1 QESCLNNSTQLEDW
15 QVHCDDQ
22 ATYQHAENR
31 HDHRLHQRGETI
43 DHVVYLI
50 LVKCRHLGQHLVQG
64 AGFLTNRGHLHRHG
78 RECSGGSHGEVELHA
93 AGDIA
98 LDLVGRR
105 AEHHV
110 TRGTS
115 YRIQRIDQ
123 RHTGCKGGRQGAGET
138 RYRRLVQNV
147 THHRHLQ
154 HQPVEP
160 VTEFLGTCV
169 RLLEGK
175 GSTNKPSQHY
185 VPPSLQCLR

>member
-1 QESCLNNSTQLEDW
+1 
-15 QVHCDDQ
+15 
-22 ATYQHAENR
+22 
-31 HDHRLHQRGETI
+31 
-43 DHVVYLI
+43 
-50 LVKCRHLGQHLVQG
+50 
-64 AGFLTNRGHLHRHG
+64 
-78 RECSGGSHGEVELHA
+78 
-93 AGDIA
+93 DIA

-185 VPPSLQCLR
+185 VPPSLQCLRQANNHHSESRQLRTEVGEHILELRNHLDQKNGSNDHCHQNYRNRIVHCLLDLGFQRLGFLLISRHAIEQGFQRTGLLPESTRLQ